1 MLLFTFPPGV
11 RHFLCRAP
19 VAGEPEDAPDMTTFF
34 DDVDKPKL
42 EAEAFE
48 LFKTMEVRT
57 CVYLRAIQATCI
69 GMHKLSV
76 TPKKKLK

>member
-1 MLLFTFPPGV
+1 MCFFSLFPPYV
-11 RHFLCRAP
+11 RHFFCRAP
-19 VAGEPEDAPDMTTFF
+19 VAGEPEDAPDITTFF

-57 CVYLRAIQATCI
+57 CVCVLRAIQATCM
-69 GMHKLSV
+69 GMHELFV
-76 TPKKKLK
+76 TTRIK